1 MAGQGGCGGLFVVL
15 GCRLNDIFFQPART
29 TKVARNWIELKKN
42 WKYIFSTVYT
52 HGWPPLRIRN
62 VTVCSARQ
70 LMTFSMCSGQT
81 TSTLNEVT
89 FLVICWVHKIMKKKT
104 LHVSLTRQTIREMPL
119 KIRHFFVCANFPN
132 WLWILLV
139 QKSILLNV
147 PALPPFAIIIKI
159 QSGPGQTHCPHLKAV
174 SCGANSASIFI
185 YSHHASIVS
194 HAKCQRLSK

>member
-15 GCRLNDIFFQPART
+15 GCRLNDIFPSQYDQSGKAL
-29 TKVARNWIELKKN
+29 NWALKKN

-52 HGWPPLRIRN
+52 QGWPPLRIRN

-70 LMTFSMCSGQT
+70 LMTFSMCSGQI

-89 FLVICWVHKIMKKKT
+89 FLVICWVHKIMRKT
-104 LHVSLTRQTIREMPL
+104 LRVSLTRQTIREMPL

-174 SCGANSASIFI
+174 YCGANSASIFI